1 MKKVL
6 LVTTVSGFIP
16 QFEMNNVKI
25 LQNMG
30 AEIHYAA
37 NYDMPSYGTDNHRL
51 DGTEIIRHQV
61 DFERSPFNKKNLKA
75 YRQLKRLME
84 QEHFDLVHCHTP
96 MGAVLARIVAHQ
108 TRTSPVIYT
117 AHGFHFYKGAP
128 LKNWLFFYP
137 VEKYLS
143 KYTDE
148 QICINRED
156 YQLAINKFH
165 ARNVDYVP
173 GVGIDLKNVIH
184 LSKGEKE
191 KKRQEFGVGPEK
203 IVILSV
209 GELIKRKNHETI
221 LKSLAKLKNTDI
233 VYLICGHGELQNYLI
248 DLAKQLG
255 LQDQVQF
262 LGYRSDIYEIYA
274 MADLFVF
281 PSYQEG
287 LPRAMM
293 EAMASGLPVVC
304 SDIRGNSDL
313 MKIEKKLEDFPAY
326 ECTGGLMISD
336 ADHVESYCKGIQYML
351 KKQDQW
357 VQMGKENSDNISA
370 FDIEHVSQVMKTIYN
385 NIFNSKLNIMN

>member
-1 MKKVL
+1 M
-6 LVTTVSGFIP
+6 VTTVSGFIP

-143 KYTDE
+143 RYTDE

-184 LSKGEKE
+184 LSKDEKE

-326 ECTGGLMISD
+326 ECTGGLMISG

-351 KKQDQW
+351 RKQNQW

-385 NIFNSKLNIMN
+385 KIFNSKLNIMN

>member
-143 KYTDE
+143 RYTDE

-165 ARNVDYVP
+165 ARNVDYVT

-184 LSKGEKE
+184 LSKQEKE

-209 GELIKRKNHETI
+209 GELIRRKNHETI

-313 MKIEKKLEDFPAY
+313 MKIEKKLENFPAY
-326 ECTGGLMISD
+326 ECTGGLMISG
-336 ADHVESYCKGIQYML
+336 ADRVESYCKGIQYML
-351 KKQDQW
+351 RKQNQW

-385 NIFNSKLNIMN
+385 KIFNSKLNIMN

>member
-143 KYTDE
+143 RYTDE

-184 LSKGEKE
+184 LSKDEKE

-326 ECTGGLMISD
+326 ECTGGLMISG

-351 KKQDQW
+351 RKQNQW

-385 NIFNSKLNIMN
+385 KIFNSKLNIMN

>member
-1 MKKVL
+1 M
-6 LVTTVSGFIP
+6 VTTVSGFIP

-184 LSKGEKE
+184 LSKDEKE

-326 ECTGGLMISD
+326 ECTGGLMISG

-351 KKQDQW
+351 RKQNQW

-385 NIFNSKLNIMN
+385 KIFNSKLNIMN

>member
-357 VQMGKENSDNISA
+357 VQMGKENFDNINV
-370 FDIEHVSQVMKTIYN
+370 FDIEHVSQVMQTIYN
-385 NIFNSKLNIMN
+385 KIFNSKLNIMS

>member
-357 VQMGKENSDNISA
+357 VQMGKENFDNINV

-385 NIFNSKLNIMN
+385 KIFNSKLNIMS

>member
-1 MKKVL
+1 M
-6 LVTTVSGFIP
+6 VTTVSGFIP

-143 KYTDE
+143 RYTDE

-184 LSKGEKE
+184 LSKQEKE

-209 GELIKRKNHETI
+209 GELIRRKNHETI

-313 MKIEKKLEDFPAY
+313 MKIEKKLENFPAY
-326 ECTGGLMISD
+326 ECTGGLMISG
-336 ADHVESYCKGIQYML
+336 ADRVESYCKGIQYML
-351 KKQDQW
+351 RKQNQW

-385 NIFNSKLNIMN
+385 KIFNSKLNIMN

>member
-1 MKKVL
+1 M
-6 LVTTVSGFIP
+6 VTTVSGFIP

-357 VQMGKENSDNISA
+357 VQMGKENFDNINV

-385 NIFNSKLNIMN
+385 KIFNSKLNIMS

>member
-1 MKKVL
+1 M
-6 LVTTVSGFIP
+6 VTTVSGFIP

-96 MGAVLARIVAHQ
+96 MGAVLTRIVAHQ

-143 KYTDE
+143 RYTDE

-184 LSKGEKE
+184 LSKHEKG

-274 MADLFVF
+274 MADLFIF

-336 ADHVESYCKGIQYML
+336 AAHVESYCKGIQYML
-351 KKQDQW
+351 RKQNQW

-385 NIFNSKLNIMN
+385 NIFNSKLNITN